1 MYVHSVGLRAGNCLL
16 ITHGMH
22 DVENLHIGIYN
33 NSTSV
38 VVAKT
43 SDVGK
48 NVSDSR
54 VNKCVSYSV

>member
-1 MYVHSVGLRAGNCLL
+1 
-16 ITHGMH
+16 MH
-22 DVENLHIGIYN
+22 DVENLHIGIYNN

-48 NVSDSR
+48 NVTDSQ
-54 VNKCVSYSV
+54 VNKRVSYSV

>member
-1 MYVHSVGLRAGNCLL
+1 
-16 ITHGMH
+16 MH
-22 DVENLHIGIYN
+22 DVENLHIGIYNN

-48 NVSDSR
+48 NVTDSQ
-54 VNKCVSYSV
+54 VNKRVSYSVEVPCLYLYHENKYFKF